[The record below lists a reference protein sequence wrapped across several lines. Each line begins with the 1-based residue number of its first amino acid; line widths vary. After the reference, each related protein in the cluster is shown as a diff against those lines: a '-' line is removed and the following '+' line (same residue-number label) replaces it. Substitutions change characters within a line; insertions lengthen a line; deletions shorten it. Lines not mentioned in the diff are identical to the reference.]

1 MKFFLFRYSIIS
13 ILSFILSN
21 ILYNLFLIKFHET
34 YAALFSLF
42 LILNLNI
49 FFFFRL
55 KIFKTSKKNYLKIV
69 SISIFFRIFEYLLF
83 SLLFF
88 YLFKEIQS
96 SYIFA
101 ITLILSFLFKSIV
114 FYNKTGF
121 KITSM
126 GCP

>member
-42 LILNLNI
+42 FILNLNI

-83 SLLFF
+83 NLLFF
-88 YLFKEIQS
+88 YF
-96 SYIFA
+96 F
-101 ITLILSFLFKSIV
+101 
-114 FYNKTGF
+114 
-121 KITSM
+121 
-126 GCP
+126 

>member
-21 ILYNLFLIKFHET
+21 IFYNLFLIKFHET

-114 FYNKTGF
+114 FYKNSDF
-121 KITSM
+121 K
-126 GCP
+126 